1 MREGLK
7 AAWLIALGYFPVVVA
22 FGTLGAQ
29 AGLGHLWIQLTFL
42 LVFAGASRFA
52 LLGLL
57 LNLRHA
63 FYGPALRP
71 YLKGGPLEA
80 FFLTDEVF
88 ALALKALP
96 GLLPEERRGYFLG
109 LGLGAHLSW
118 NLGTA
123 LGALGAKGL
132 LAWPVIGEALSF
144 ALPALF
150 FLSALPHL
158 RNPLAL
164 LAGGA
169 ALALHL
175 LALAVKDVD
184 GLLVQGLCRLHEA
197 FGEGGVGVD
206 RKAQVGDRGPHF
218 QGQGGLGDELSRLGP
233 HHEGAQEKVGFRIP
247 HHLDEALGPA

>member
-7 AAWLIALGYFPVVVA
+7 AAWPIALGYFPVAVA
-22 FGTLGAQ
+22 FGALGAQ
-29 AGLGHLWIQLTFL
+29 AGLGYLWIQLTSL
-42 LVFAGASRFA
+42 LVFAGASQFA
-52 LLGLL
+52 LLGLLAQGVPPLLAATLGLL

-109 LGLGAHLSW
+109 LGLGAYLSW

-132 LAWPVIGEALSF
+132 LAWPVLGEALSF

-150 FLSALPHL
+150 LLLALPHL

-175 LALAVKDVD
+175 LGQTAWGLFLAGVM
-184 GLLVQGLCRLHEA
+184 GL
-197 FGEGGVGVD
+197 FGG
-206 RKAQVGDRGPHF
+206 RRP
-218 QGQGGLGDELSRLGP
+218 
-233 HHEGAQEKVGFRIP
+233 
-247 HHLDEALGPA
+247 